1 MSAAARAPRE
11 GAARAVPPSPGGA
24 TASRSATTKATTAT
38 AKAATA
44 TATPKATG
52 TPARTPTATT
62 GSGHAARPLRALPSR
77 PVRTLPSR
85 PVRAGATRATGPAPR
100 VPSVP
105 DLRLLTG
112 GAGLARATGAR
123 RAPFVLLVVVL
134 LVATT
139 IALLVLNT
147 AIAVNSLRAGELRS
161 ENAEKAE
168 EVQELERQVVQGGAP
183 AQLAAAAVA
192 AGLVPAGTA
201 AYLVVG
207 PDGTAT
213 LRGTPEPAP
222 APETAPPAANGG

>member
-1 MSAAARAPRE
+1 MPPKAPKVSAP
-11 GAARAVPPSPGGA
+11 
-24 TASRSATTKATTAT
+24 KATTGKAAT
-38 AKAATA
+38 PRGIAAKAAT
-44 TATPKATG
+44 P
-52 TPARTPTATT
+52 RATT

-85 PVRAGATRATGPAPR
+85 PVRGVPRATGPAPR

-112 GAGLARATGAR
+112 GAGLARAAGTR
-123 RAPFVLLVVVL
+123 RAPFVLLAVVL

-147 AIAVNSLRAGELRS
+147 AIAVNSLRAGELRTA
-161 ENAEKAE
+161 NAEKAE
-168 EVQELERQVVQGGAP
+168 EVQELERQVVQGGTP

-192 AGLVPAGTA
+192 AGLVPAGA
-201 AYLVVG
+201 AGHLVIG
-207 PDGTAT
+207 PDGSAT

-222 APETAPPAANGG
+222 APATAPPAANGG